1 MSNYKPNPLLDSY
14 NTPSDKTNNID
25 RNRDQ
30 AANIV
35 NNFMSQQPNRH
46 PEDTDFAKIQAI
58 YNNYQ
63 SIKASPKPDLSSQ
76 EKEVPVVVA
85 PQEKKSWFGSN
96 KKKSTSE
103 TNPNLII
110 NQVENSVTL
119 IRKKSWKNRI
129 IWLLTFCLFVGG
141 IFWYL
146 ALIQPAGLEVIYS
159 TNQSKINSLS
169 SDYSSISK
177 DFLGYVRKLDQ
188 FTNIGINSNCSTQ
201 SPITD
206 ETVSQGLMEEYLNN
220 KLSPALDTTKDT
232 NILTYKYFDN
242 NYYNLTLS
250 YANAL
255 KSLKQ
260 NLESV
265 SYIPELIKYR
275 NKFIEGCQSLADKGF
290 NVQTINQFCNEITP
304 QKDSVIRYFGSI
316 EIPANSKLST
326 SVAKSVQSCNTKP
339 KLGNN
344 GKIAKDSVSIAVWQ
358 EQFDLDY
365 DEFLGR
371 RVQTDKILKDI
382 QATDTQFEEEI
393 TKIKASNQKEFD
405 RKKAGFPNFYILQP
419 DMKAIAKRLPI

>member
-25 RNRDQ
+25 RNKDQ

-35 NNFMSQQPNRH
+35 NNFMSQQPSRNS
-46 PEDTDFAKIQAI
+46 EDTDFAKIQAI

-63 SIKASPKPDLSSQ
+63 SIKASPKSDSPHQ
-76 EKEVPVVVA
+76 EKEIPAIAA

-96 KKKSTSE
+96 KKKLKNE
-103 TNPNLII
+103 TNLNPTI
-110 NQVENSVTL
+110 NQVESSVAP

-129 IWLLTFCLFVGG
+129 IWLLNFCLFIGG

-146 ALIQPAGLEVIYS
+146 TLIQPAGLEVIYS
-159 TNQSKINSLS
+159 ANKAKINNLS
-169 SDYSSISK
+169 SDYSSTSK
-177 DFLGYVRKLDQ
+177 DFLGYVKKLDQ

-201 SPITD
+201 SLITD
-206 ETVSQGLMEEYLNN
+206 ETVSQALMEEYLNN
-220 KLSPALDTTKDT
+220 KLSPVLDTAKDT

-242 NYYNLTLS
+242 NYNNLTLS
-250 YANAL
+250 YIDTL

-275 NKFIEGCQSLADKGF
+275 NKFIEGCQSLVDKGF
-290 NVQTINQFCNEITP
+290 NVQTINQFCNELTP
-304 QKDSVIRYFGSI
+304 QKDSVIRYFTSI

-326 SVAKSVQSCNTKP
+326 SVAKSIQGCNTRP
-339 KLGNN
+339 KLGAN
-344 GKIAKDSVSIAVWQ
+344 GRAAKDSVTIAVWQ

-365 DEFLGR
+365 DEFIGR
-371 RVQTDKILKDI
+371 RVQVDKLVKDV
-382 QATDTQFEEEI
+382 QVASTQFEEEVI
-393 TKIKASNQKEFD
+393 KTKASNQKEFD
-405 RKKAGFPNFYILQP
+405 RKKLGFPNYYILQP
-419 DMKAIAKRLPI
+419 NVKVIAKRLPI